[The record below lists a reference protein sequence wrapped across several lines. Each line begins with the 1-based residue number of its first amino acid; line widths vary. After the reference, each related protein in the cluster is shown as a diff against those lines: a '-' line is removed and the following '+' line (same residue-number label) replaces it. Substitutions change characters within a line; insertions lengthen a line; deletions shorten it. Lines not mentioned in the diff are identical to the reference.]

1 MRVNDSSKMLAIR
14 KAREKI
20 TREEG
25 LGESLFPYTGLF
37 DLADPGAENFHTLD
51 LIYDCRCDVRAWSA
65 FAGKPLGVVSR
76 LELLALRA

>member
-1 MRVNDSSKMLAIR
+1 MLAIR

-37 DLADPGAENFHTLD
+37 DLADPVENSPHPRFD
-51 LIYDCRCDVRAWSA
+51 LRLPLRCVRAWSA
-65 FAGKPLGVVSR
+65 FAGNTTLVWCPR